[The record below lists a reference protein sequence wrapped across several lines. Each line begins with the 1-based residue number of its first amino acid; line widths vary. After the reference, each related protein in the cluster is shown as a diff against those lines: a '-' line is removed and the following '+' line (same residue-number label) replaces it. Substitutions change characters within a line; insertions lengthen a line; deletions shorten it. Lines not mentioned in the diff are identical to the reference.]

1 VPVYQVELS
10 RAAEKAIRGLE
21 RKMQVRIA
29 RRLRQLAEN
38 PRPHDSKKLQGEHG
52 VYRVREGDYRI
63 LYEIF
68 DKKLLIYLLQVGH
81 RREIYR

>member
-1 VPVYQVELS
+1 VPVYRVELS

-29 RRLRQLAEN
+29 SRIRQLGEN
-38 PRPHDSKKLQGEHG
+38 PRPHDAKKLRGEQG